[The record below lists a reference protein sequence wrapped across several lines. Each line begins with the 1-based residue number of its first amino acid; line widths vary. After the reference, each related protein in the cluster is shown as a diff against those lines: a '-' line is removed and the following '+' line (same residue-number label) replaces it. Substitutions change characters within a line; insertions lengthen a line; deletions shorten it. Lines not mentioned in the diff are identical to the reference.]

1 MRFLLLVTLS
11 ALSLSGCAMH
21 SEKASLSSGQ
31 IGCAPSQITISD
43 DDVTFRTA
51 SWVATCKGKRFYC
64 VRKAYDDTNC
74 SKELE

>member
-1 MRFLLLVTLS
+1 MRHI
-11 ALSLSGCAMH
+11 ALALTTIFAISGCAMH

-74 SKELE
+74 TKEMD